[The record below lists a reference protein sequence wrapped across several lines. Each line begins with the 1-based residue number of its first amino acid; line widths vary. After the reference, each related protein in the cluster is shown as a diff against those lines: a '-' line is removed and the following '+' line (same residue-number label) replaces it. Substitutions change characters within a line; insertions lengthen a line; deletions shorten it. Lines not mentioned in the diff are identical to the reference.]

1 MPVNKSVKVFASVM
15 CANWCNLER
24 DIHELELAGID
35 GLHFDIMDGHFVPN
49 LTMGFDVVD
58 SLRQITKLPF
68 DVHLMVE
75 KPERYIDRFAQI
87 GVQFISV
94 HFESTPHVHRA
105 IRRIKDAGVSA
116 IVALNPATPPCAI
129 DYLLDDVDGVLV
141 MTVNPGFSGQAAIPA
156 AIKKIADVRERIEQY
171 GSSTFIQV
179 DGNVSFELAP
189 TMIRYGACILVGG
202 SSSIFVKGLS
212 LSESVK
218 RLRDVIAGVI
228 EESKGRDV
236 RDSDVAFA

>member
-1 MPVNKSVKVFASVM
+1 MPVSVKVKLFASMM

-24 DIHELELAGID
+24 DVRELESAGID

-49 LTMGFDVVD
+49 LTMGFDVVR
-58 SLRQITKLPF
+58 SLRQITQLPF
-68 DVHLMVE
+68 DVHLMIE

-105 IRRIKDAGVSA
+105 IKQVKDAGVSA
-116 IVALNPATPPCAI
+116 IVAINPATPPCAI

-156 AIKKIADVRERIEQY
+156 AVRKIADVKERIEQR
-171 GSSTFIQV
+171 GSNAFIQV

-189 TMIRYGACILVGG
+189 TMIRYGANILVGG
-202 SSSIFVKGLS
+202 TSSIFSKESS
-212 LSESVK
+212 LSENIRRFRSLIVN
-218 RLRDVIAGVI
+218 VID
-228 EESKGRDV
+228 EKGSGILKV
-236 RDSDVAFA
+236 TP